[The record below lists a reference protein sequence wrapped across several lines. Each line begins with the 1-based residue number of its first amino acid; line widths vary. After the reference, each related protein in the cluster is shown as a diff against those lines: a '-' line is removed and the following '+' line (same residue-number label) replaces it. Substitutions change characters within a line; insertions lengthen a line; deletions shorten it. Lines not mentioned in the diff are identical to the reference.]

1 MQEDLTRRDE
11 LRDLARAYLK
21 MAGQLLHPPR
31 PALVAVGGLSGSGKS
46 RLAAGVA
53 PFVGAVPG
61 AVLIRSDEIRKR
73 LCGVDPLQRLGPEG
87 YTADVT
93 QRVYATMTERA
104 ATVVRAGYA
113 AIADAVF
120 ARPSDREAIE
130 RAAATAGVP
139 FVGIWLDA
147 PHDVLVA
154 RAAQRH
160 GDPSDADAAVIQG
173 QLEADTGQILW
184 HRIDAS
190 FDPDHVLERA
200 TAVIEHELARRSV
213 RAIS

>member
-1 MQEDLTRRDE
+1 MLS
-11 LRDLARAYLK
+11 AA
-21 MAGQLLHPPR
+21 AA
-31 PALVAVGGLSGSGKS
+31 PAI
-46 RLAAGVA
+46 
-53 PFVGAVPG
+53 GAVPG
-61 AVLIRSDEIRKR
+61 AVVIRSDEIRKR
-73 LCGVDPLQRLGPEG
+73 LCGVSPLQRLGPEG

-120 ARPSDREAIE
+120 ARSSDREAIE

-147 PHDVLVA
+147 PPDVLVA

-160 GDPSDADAAVIQG
+160 HDPSDADAEVIG
-173 QLEADTGQILW
+173 RQLAADTGPMLW
-184 HRIDAS
+184 HRVDAS
-190 FDPDHVLERA
+190 SGIDHVLRQA
-200 TAVIEHELARRSV
+200 TALIEARDSP
-213 RAIS
+213 RAV

>member
-1 MQEDLTRRDE
+1 M
-11 LRDLARAYLK
+11 
-21 MAGQLLHPPR
+21 
-31 PALVAVGGLSGSGKS
+31 
-46 RLAAGVA
+46 
-53 PFVGAVPG
+53 
-61 AVLIRSDEIRKR
+61 IRSDEIRKR

-120 ARPSDREAIE
+120 ARPADRDVIE
-130 RAAATAGVP
+130 QAAAAAGVP

-154 RAAQRH
+154 RA
-160 GDPSDADAAVIQG
+160 GT
-173 QLEADTGQILW
+173 EA
-184 HRIDAS
+184 R
-190 FDPDHVLERA
+190 
-200 TAVIEHELARRSV
+200 
-213 RAIS
+213 